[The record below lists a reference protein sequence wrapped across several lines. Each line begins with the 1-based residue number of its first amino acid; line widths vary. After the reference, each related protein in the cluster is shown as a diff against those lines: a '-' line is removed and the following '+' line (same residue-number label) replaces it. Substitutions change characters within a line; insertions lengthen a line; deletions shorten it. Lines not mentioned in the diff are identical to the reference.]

1 MSKAIVV
8 LLAVVGF
15 LTGSVRS
22 THAEDTVLDAV
33 VGTNDIGP
41 KVDRA
46 IEVARQMEVVSS
58 SSSGTSRSA

>member
-1 MSKAIVV
+1 VSKAIVV

-15 LTGSVRS
+15 RTGSVRS
-22 THAEDTVLDAV
+22 THAENPVLDAV

-41 KVDRA
+41 EVDRA